1 MIYNVALI
9 GYGYWGPK
17 LGRNFYNSSKFKI
30 KKIVDLSNKNLLK
43 AKKDFG
49 NISTSKNYKNI
60 KKDYDLVVIATTT
73 QSHFKLALYFLKRG
87 FNILVEKPLC
97 LKLSQIKTLEKISIK
112 NKCKIFVDYPFI
124 FSGSIKFIKKIIDKK
139 KIRQIIKSR
148 IV

>member
-60 KKDYDLVVIATTT
+60 T
-73 QSHFKLALYFLKRG
+73 KR
-87 FNILVEKPLC
+87 L
-97 LKLSQIKTLEKISIK
+97 
-112 NKCKIFVDYPFI
+112 
-124 FSGSIKFIKKIIDKK
+124 
-139 KIRQIIKSR
+139 
-148 IV
+148 